1 MLEKRVYNLIF
12 DLLVY
17 GVYYFDN
24 DCFLGFSLK
33 VFGNSKYW
41 FILLVILK
49 CELFVVKVFR
59 IIFDWL
65 VSVDYWWLVR
75 DGVVIGRY
83 DFIFCLYVWLIIDNW
98 YLLIDWE
105 LFLEFWLW
113 MICILKWLVI

>member
-49 CELFVVKVFR
+49 CELFVVKVLR

-83 DFIFCLYVWLIIDNW
+83 DFIFWNG
-98 YLLIDWE
+98 
-105 LFLEFWLW
+105 
-113 MICILKWLVI
+113 